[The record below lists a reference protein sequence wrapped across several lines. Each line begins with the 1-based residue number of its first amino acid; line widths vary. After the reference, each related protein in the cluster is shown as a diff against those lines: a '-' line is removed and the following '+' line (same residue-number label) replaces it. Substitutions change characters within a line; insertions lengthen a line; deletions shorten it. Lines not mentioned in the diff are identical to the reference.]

1 MEINGYLRCRL
12 TKNSP
17 RRTTSTPAGVFCTLL
32 ASTPFICKKV
42 GYIWQTVNLPRLF
55 QKRIVLKNS
64 PRRIKS
70 GTDADGSKQKRVYF
84 TLPAST
90 PPISKKA
97 YFKKTNKNTYCK
109 KHSIQVFYKQTT
121 ISYNTY
127 RPKKKIFRSVWFL
140 YRHVLS
146 DWYPSIPKTQSPKAD
161 RMSARINL
169 KTNYSNHAQRQPV
182 SKIPAFCPWAF
193 FIYSDVEKPIKAF
206 QLTPTSPNILFRKMG
221 FLGAKPISR
230 TFLFSG
236 L

>member
-1 MEINGYLRCRL
+1 MQINGYLRCRL

-32 ASTPFICKKV
+32 ASTSPICKKA

-90 PPISKKA
+90 PPVSKKA

-109 KHSIQVFYKQTT
+109 KHSIQLFYKQLSPITHT
-121 ISYNTY
+121 D
-127 RPKKKIFRSVWFL
+127 RKKRYSVPYVFYIGMSFRIGTGQSKP
-140 YRHVLS
+140 LS
-146 DWYPSIPKTQSPKAD
+146 RRKSKGIPNNNKTARNAKD
-161 RMSARINL
+161 YKRMSYEASL
-169 KTNYSNHAQRQPV
+169 KTLCV
-182 SKIPAFCPWAF
+182 
-193 FIYSDVEKPIKAF
+193 
-206 QLTPTSPNILFRKMG
+206 
-221 FLGAKPISR
+221 LGVLR
-230 TFLFSG
+230 G
-236 L
+236 